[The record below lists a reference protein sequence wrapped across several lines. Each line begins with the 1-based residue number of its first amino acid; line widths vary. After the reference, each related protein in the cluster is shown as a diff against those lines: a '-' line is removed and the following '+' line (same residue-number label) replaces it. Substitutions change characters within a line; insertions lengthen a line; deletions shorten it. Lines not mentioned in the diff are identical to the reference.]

1 MNVHFFSFTGLPDLI
16 LRKNYT
22 RDQYIS
28 LQKLLLSIKNTY
40 LEQRAKADAEN
51 EEDNKQTR
59 QSQKHAE
66 QNMIITE
73 EDLVEIQLLDDFLI
87 QHQRSFDHKR
97 SIWRFFIHTAKEE
110 CRKKIETLRGQ
121 TVTDKKKR
129 IID

>member
-1 MNVHFFSFTGLPDLI
+1 LIIKEENRHAELHELFTQFVSAVKDECVMNVHFFSFSGLPDLI

-59 QSQKHAE
+59 QS
-66 QNMIITE
+66 
-73 EDLVEIQLLDDFLI
+73 
-87 QHQRSFDHKR
+87 
-97 SIWRFFIHTAKEE
+97 
-110 CRKKIETLRGQ
+110 
-121 TVTDKKKR
+121 
-129 IID
+129 